1 MAKIVDVK
9 IKDLGLTEELAAAQK
24 LANAQIKIGIQ
35 ADEKGEYENGA
46 SVIDV
51 AIWNEFGTK
60 NIPSR
65 PFIRQCFS
73 DNQAAIE
80 KKLRF
85 YALKVLEGEEPKI
98 ALSQL
103 GQWYEGKQKQCL
115 LKFPWEPNAASTAK
129 AKGSSKPLV
138 DTSQLVNS
146 IRYEVDLNAK

>member
-9 IKDLGLTEELAAAQK
+9 IKDLGLAEELAAAQK
-24 LANAQIKIGIQ
+24 LANAQVKIGIQ
-35 ADEKGEYENGA
+35 ADEKGEYKNGA

-60 NIPSR
+60 KIPSR

-103 GQWYEGKQKQCL
+103 GQWYEDKQKACL
-115 LKFPWEPNAASTAK
+115 LNFPWKPNTAATIK
-129 AKGSSKPLV
+129 AKKSSKPLV
-138 DTSQLVNS
+138 NTHQLVDS